1 MHVLGNCLLR
11 SAESNYD
18 LRCVRYRT
26 CRCSRIYPFDDQLS
40 NLRWQ
45 FIQICSRSLKR
56 SVGGTVAVSES
67 SVNGGCNQSITT
79 GPCRDVGTG
88 GKWVVGREAKLGKAG
103 DSMAERRSRDLDFAK
118 PPLV

>member
-1 MHVLGNCLLR
+1 MFLETSRSLLR

-26 CRCSRIYPFDDQLS
+26 CRCSRTYPFEDQLN

-45 FIQICSRSLKR
+45 FIQICSRSLNR

-67 SVNGGCNQSITT
+67 SVNGGCNQSVTA
-79 GPCRDVGTG
+79 GPGRDVGTG
-88 GKWVVGREAKLGKAG
+88 GKRVVGREAKL
-103 DSMAERRSRDLDFAK
+103 AK
-118 PPLV
+118 LGIR